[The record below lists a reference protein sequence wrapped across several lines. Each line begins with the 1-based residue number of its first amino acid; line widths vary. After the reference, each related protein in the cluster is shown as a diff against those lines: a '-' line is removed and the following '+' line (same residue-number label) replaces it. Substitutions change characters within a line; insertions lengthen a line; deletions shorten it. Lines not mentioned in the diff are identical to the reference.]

1 MKLGGQAQFKR
12 PPVVDSHM
20 PSLHKFALAI
30 SAAAS
35 AILCALSSSLELQA
49 EENIQD
55 VHRTNL
61 PSPDLIRLLKYHAQ
75 PISERGSSHVPHT
88 DLGSLSFLFTKQ
100 YGLQVLGSKSQ
111 EWEYVQPRAGY
122 AIVNIAD
129 CLSLLTN
136 KLLRSC
142 RHRVCALPE
151 QAMKER
157 YSFAY
162 FLRPEDETPIRA
174 LKSRLIFKSEEPE
187 KEVYTSGEWMKRK
200 YAMLRKATWNQHNN
214 WMLSGV

>member
-1 MKLGGQAQFKR
+1 
-12 PPVVDSHM
+12 M
-20 PSLHKFALAI
+20 PSLHIFTLAI
-30 SAAAS
+30 SAAVS
-35 AILCALSSSLELQA
+35 VILHALSSSLELQP
-49 EENIQD
+49 EESIQK
-55 VHRTNL
+55 VHRTEL

-75 PISERGSSHVPHT
+75 PHSERGSSHVPHT

-100 YGLQVLGSKSQ
+100 YGLQILGSKSQ

-136 KLLRSC
+136 KVLHSC
-142 RHRVCALPE
+142 RHRVYALPG

-174 LKSRLIFKSEEPE
+174 LKSRLIPESEEPE
-187 KEVYTSGEWMKRK
+187 KEVFTSGEWMKRK
-200 YAMLRKATWNQHNN
+200 YAMLRKDTWNQHSN
-214 WMLSGV
+214 WILSGA